1 MPWHQL
7 LFEQDNDSADDENIN
22 AFINM
27 NRNTNIVH
35 SCAGQRHRQSN
46 NTAGRGGGCGQTN
59 NTIDQT
65 TTSRGRVS
73 RGRTNQERRGSA
85 NEEGTTTTTTTTA
98 TRMSTRSK
106 QGGCFI
112 GSSTRQRR

>member
-1 MPWHQL
+1 MI
-7 LFEQDNDSADDENIN
+7 FEQDNDSADDENIN